1 MKAPLCSVCAG
12 CGAAYFPARL
22 RCHRCG
28 GYRFDARP
36 LAHGTVTG
44 VSAVHRAPA
53 GGPHSVL
60 LELRAEGG
68 VVVIAAGS
76 GAFRVDDNVH
86 LVQHENGAVIAH
98 QS

>member
-1 MKAPLCSVCAG
+1 MSAPICSVCAG
-12 CGAAYFPARL
+12 CGATYFPARL

-28 GYRFDARP
+28 GYRFDPQP

-44 VSAVHRAPA
+44 VSAVHRVPA
-53 GGPHSVL
+53 GCPHSVL
-60 LELRAEGG
+60 LEVRAAGG

-76 GAFRVDDNVH
+76 GTFRVDDDVR
-86 LVQHENGAVIAH
+86 LIQHEDGALIAH